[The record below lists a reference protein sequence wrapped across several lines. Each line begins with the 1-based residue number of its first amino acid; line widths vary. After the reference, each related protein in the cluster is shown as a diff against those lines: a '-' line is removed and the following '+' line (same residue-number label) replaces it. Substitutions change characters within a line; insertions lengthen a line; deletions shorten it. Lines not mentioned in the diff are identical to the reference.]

1 MHPDY
6 GIPGIEAST
15 GSLGH
20 GLAIAAG
27 MAFAN
32 KQKNIF
38 VVLSDGEL
46 QEGSIWEAT
55 LLIPL

>member
-1 MHPDY
+1 MVY
-6 GIPGIEAST
+6 QELKST

-46 QEGSIWEAT
+46 QEVLFGKR
-55 LLIPL
+55 PY